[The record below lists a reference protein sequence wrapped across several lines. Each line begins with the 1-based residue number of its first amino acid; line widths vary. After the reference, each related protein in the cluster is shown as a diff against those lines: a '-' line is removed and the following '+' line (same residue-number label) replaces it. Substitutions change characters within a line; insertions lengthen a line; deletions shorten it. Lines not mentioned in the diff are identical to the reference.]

1 MSKSTKD
8 KVLAQIKTM
17 ERELEIEKKAKG
29 EEENRRHLREVEKS
43 MQINLARLQE
53 VSKMDI
59 NQLIGFHLE
68 INRLKELGFIV
79 TSDAV
84 IVPRYEGGKFSQ
96 AQLLARKYNAKLRK
110 ARKERN
116 GFLKDICNQIM
127 NQLATGQFYN
137 CEDSLS
143 SKEIRVVV
151 YLLDYR
157 NWNEYDYDIH
167 FVKDFL
173 AKRNLELD
181 KIWLNGLQVFIKI
194 SRP

>member
-1 MSKSTKD
+1 MSKSIKD
-8 KVLAQIKTM
+8 KVLAQVKTM
-17 ERELEIEKKAKG
+17 ERELEIEKKAK
-29 EEENRRHLREVEKS
+29 EEEKNCRHLREVEKS

-53 VSKMDI
+53 VSKIDI
-59 NQLIGFHLE
+59 NQLIGLHLE

-79 TSDAV
+79 TLEAV
-84 IVPRYEGGKFSQ
+84 IIPRYEGGKFSQ

-116 GFLKDICNQIM
+116 VFLKDICNQIM
-127 NQLATGQFYN
+127 NKLETGRFYN

-143 SKEIRVVV
+143 SKEIRVIV
-151 YLLDYR
+151 YLEHYR
-157 NWNEYDYDIH
+157 NWKKYDYDIY

-173 AKRNLELD
+173 AKRNLELEQIRLD
-181 KIWLNGLQVFIKI
+181 GVQVFIKI